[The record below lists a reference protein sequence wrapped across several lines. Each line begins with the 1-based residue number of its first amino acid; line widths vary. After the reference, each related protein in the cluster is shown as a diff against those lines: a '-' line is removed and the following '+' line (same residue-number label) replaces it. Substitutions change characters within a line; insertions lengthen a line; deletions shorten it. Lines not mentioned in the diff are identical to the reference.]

1 MMKKEC
7 RVVIYKEG
15 LLGSLFFGE
24 AKADPDKMSQ
34 FLSSYTREGWEVK
47 TMSVERRRA
56 AAPPCSGRGKRI
68 FSCSNAP
75 SDSLRLVYTFKPG
88 VPERLLSGPT
98 DIALLL
104 HVVHALLAGA
114 DHASGQH
121 GKTKALI
128 KRNFIGDRIDKNF
141 AKGKQLLPDGQH
153 QLLSVTLPLTFG
165 DDRHI
170 RQIAAPGTVADG
182 SRHGNQLTVLI
193 AKPAEGALA
202 ERLLQL
208 LNIALIQSGLGDNG
222 SHPLPVH
229 PRDRL
234 FTLYHHHTLA
244 SRRLPDGAP
253 EARSS
258 MPRQD
263 MPGGKANGRK
273 R

>member
-47 TMSVERRRA
+47 TMSVERRRTA
-56 AAPPCSGRGKRI
+56 LFWSREAYLFVLER
-68 FSCSNAP
+68 P

-88 VPERLLSGPT
+88 VSKRHLSGLT

-104 HVVHALLAGA
+104 HFLHAFLAGA
-114 DHASGQH
+114 DHAGSQH
-121 GKTKALI
+121 GKAKALI
-128 KRNFIGDRIDKNF
+128 KRNFIGHRIDKYF
-141 AKGKQLLPDGQH
+141 AKGQELLPDGQH
-153 QLLSVTLPLTFG
+153 QLLPVALSLTSG

-170 RQIAAPGTVADG
+170 RQIAAPGAVADG

-208 LNIALIQSGLGDNG
+208 LNITLIQPGLGDDR
-222 SHPLPVH
+222 SHSLPVH
-229 PRDRL
+229 PHHRL
-234 FTLYHHHTLA
+234 FTLNHHHDLV
-244 SRRLPDGAP
+244 SRRLP
-253 EARSS
+253 EARFS

-263 MPGGKANGRK
+263 MPDGKPD
-273 R
+273 